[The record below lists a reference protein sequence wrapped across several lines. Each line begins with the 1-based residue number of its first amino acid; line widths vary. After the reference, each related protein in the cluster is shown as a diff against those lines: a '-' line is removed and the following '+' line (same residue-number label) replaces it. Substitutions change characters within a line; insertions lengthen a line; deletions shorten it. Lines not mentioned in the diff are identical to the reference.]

1 MLKLNHAIVGD
12 DTMWDS
18 LKRPCGWMLLGGLLV
33 GAGVVLGLWASGR
46 GGVTHNWAARFPRLR
61 EQVLHASTASGG
73 DNFAVA
79 TGAIDQ
85 DAEGIFV
92 LDFLTGNLQC
102 SVLNRNTMKFSAL
115 FRTNVAKDLGQTK
128 NSKYQM
134 VTGLVNFRRGG
145 GTYRPGMSVVY
156 VLDSSSGR
164 LMAYGVPWLREA
176 AATGRPQIGSLLPID
191 ALQVRMVQVRDQ

>member
-1 MLKLNHAIVGD
+1 
-12 DTMWDS
+12 
-18 LKRPCGWMLLGGLLV
+18 MLLGGLLV
-33 GAGVVLGLWASGR
+33 GAGVVLGHLASGR
-46 GGVTHNWAARFPRLR
+46 GGATHDWAAHFPGLR

-73 DNFAVA
+73 DNFALA

-102 SVLNRNTMKFSAL
+102 SVLNKRSMKFSAL
-115 FRTNVAKDLGQTK
+115 FRTNVTRDLGVTK

-134 VTGLVNFRRGG
+134 VTGLVNFLRGG
-145 GTYRPGMSVVY
+145 GAYRPGMSVVY

-164 LMAYGVPWLREA
+164 LAAYGVPWLREA
-176 AATGRPQIGSLLPID
+176 AATGRPQFGSLLPID
-191 ALQVRMVQVRDQ
+191 ALQVRMVQVREQ